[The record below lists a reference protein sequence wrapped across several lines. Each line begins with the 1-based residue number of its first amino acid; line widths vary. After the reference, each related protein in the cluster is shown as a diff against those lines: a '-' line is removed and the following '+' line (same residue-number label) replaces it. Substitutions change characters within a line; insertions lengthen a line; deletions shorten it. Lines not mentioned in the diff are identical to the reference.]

1 MELRKRRISTLLAVS
16 ATAMVIVGGMGQQAG
31 AAERTAAAA
40 GQDGAQSDALITLV
54 EADRTTFG
62 GISFDE
68 KTGTATIRYDDDAG
82 DRVARS
88 RLGQLADQRTGG
100 WRVVLQPVRHSLAE
114 LDVVRQEVATDP
126 EWQAVAGKLIS
137 KYYID
142 NPRNRVAVGVTE
154 LTPEVTQAA
163 TRLFGDRVS
172 LHVAARPDRQSRV
185 DDFAPWAAGTRI
197 TSGSTC
203 SSGYIIRTT
212 TTPVQ
217 RRMVTAGHC
226 FALNATV
233 RNNGDTI
240 GTVVTRQLVE
250 RGRDFEFIGGSTY
263 QPFMYTGGP
272 GSLGGQAIK
281 GSKLSGVGLSICTNG
296 AISGQNCAGRVIAI
310 DTCVTF
316 SDGLTT
322 CVLDEAESTDGTEMS
337 RNGDSGGP
345 VIAFDSAGLKVVGSI
360 VGGDQTV
367 LFHSYHHIVPSGWT
381 VDSM

>member
-1 MELRKRRISTLLAVS
+1 MGLRKRRMSTLLAVS
-16 ATAMVIVGGMGQQAG
+16 ATAMVIAGGVGPPAG
-31 AAERTAAAA
+31 ASERAEAAA
-40 GQDGAQSDALITLV
+40 GQDGGQSDALISLV

-88 RLGQLADQRTGG
+88 KLGQRTGAG
-100 WRVVLQPVRHSLAE
+100 AWRVVLQPVRYSLAE

-126 EWQAVAGKLIS
+126 EWRAVAGKLIS
-137 KYYID
+137 KWYID

-172 LHVAARPDRQSRV
+172 LHVAARPDRHSRV
-185 DDFAPWAAGTRI
+185 DDFEPWAAGTRI
-197 TSGSTC
+197 TSGSSC

-217 RRMVTAGHC
+217 RRMVSAGHC
-226 FALNATV
+226 FALGATV
-233 RNNGDTI
+233 RNNGDTV

-250 RGRDFEFIGGSTY
+250 RGRDFEFIGGRTY

-281 GSKLSGVGLSICTNG
+281 GSKLSGVGLGVCTNG
-296 AISGQNCAGRVIAI
+296 ATSGQNCAGVVIAI
-310 DTCVTF
+310 DICVTF
-316 SDGLTT
+316 SDGVTT
-322 CVLDEAESTDGTEMS
+322 CVLDEAESTDGSQMS
-337 RNGDSGGP
+337 RAGDSGGP

-360 VGGDQTV
+360 VGGAQTV